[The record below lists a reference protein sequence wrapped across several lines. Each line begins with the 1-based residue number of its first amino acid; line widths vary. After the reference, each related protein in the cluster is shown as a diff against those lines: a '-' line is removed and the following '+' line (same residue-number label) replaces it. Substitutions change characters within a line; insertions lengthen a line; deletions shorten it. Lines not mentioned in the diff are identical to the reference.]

1 MPLCI
6 GVGFRRALG
15 KQLSTQ
21 RRELEARTGPS
32 EEHRVV
38 LIHILRVLLRVPHV
52 ERVHDKVRR
61 VVIAGGGGCG
71 LAEERTEDVPVIA
84 LRGEHGR
91 DGRVAEENRD
101 AEGRWR

>member
-38 LIHILRVLLRVPHV
+38 LIHVLRVLLLVPHV
-52 ERVHDKVRR
+52 ERVHDEVRR
-61 VVIAGGGGCG
+61 VLIGGGGGGG
-71 LAEERTEDVPVIA
+71 LAKQRTENVSVIA

-91 DGRVAEENRD
+91 DGRVAKENRD